1 MKGEGAAL
9 LALASSVADGEPVN
23 WAEAA
28 GVARDPGERALIDR
42 LQIIAAIGRVHR
54 TADDLERPD
63 PAAKVV
69 GRIGPSSSTH
79 DAAAAAAAGAAA
91 ARPAPDG
98 QPPAVERWG
107 QLTLLERVGTGV
119 YGEVFRA
126 FDESLRRDVAIKL
139 LRTGT
144 RSADLLASK
153 ILHEGRLLARV
164 RHRNVVTVHG
174 VETHGDRVGLWMEF
188 IRGCTL
194 EQLLERQGSFGGR
207 EAALIGQ
214 DLCRALAAVHGAGL
228 VHRDVKAQ
236 NVIREEGGRVVLMDF
251 GTGLLLDNEDEVRN
265 SAIAGTPMYL
275 APEVLAGLDPSPL
288 SDLYG
293 LGVLLFHLVTGTYP
307 YAARTLLELRDA
319 HQSGRRKRLHDLRP
333 DLPEGFVHVVE
344 RAIEPSPQSRYQS
357 AGAMQRG
364 LTHALGLESG
374 LMPAYNAP
382 AAEAA
387 PVSVPASTTP
397 AVQPVKSRRSLW
409 ITGATGVLLLAA
421 IAAWLMRGAG
431 AGSAVQM
438 GSVVVLPFASLSGG
452 DRDLSHGIELLISDR
467 LAGLSKAR
475 VLEYT
480 DAMARR
486 DRGLAVDAV
495 IQRHAVD
502 GAINGSVTWSG
513 GAARV
518 SVQIIRAG
526 VHTPVWS
533 REFERPAARAA
544 ELPRDVAREIARALS
559 LELTPADEARLSA
572 ADDATPGAF
581 EAYLRGRALMRRP
594 TSEAI
599 DRAVAQFLAALQ
611 IDPNHAPSLA
621 WLGQCYFVQGVTY
634 RTRPLAEASAL
645 ARQAVQRALT
655 LDETL
660 APAQAVDAQLKFL
673 VDWDMEGA
681 DRAFTRAIEL
691 TPNSVELRE
700 DYAMFLASRR
710 RLPDALQQMQ
720 KAVSL
725 DPASLQAQSALGM
738 IWHYARSN
746 DQAERVF
753 REVLAIDNGVTSA
766 RMGLVRVLLAVGR
779 YDEALNELTVLQR
792 ASSGRLSPA
801 QQAAFALAYAGV
813 GRKDDARR
821 IAVDLETHDSA
832 DGPSVDAASVF
843 VALGETDRGLDILE
857 RAVDARAPKAQFLR
871 LDPRFDALT
880 GQPRFT
886 RLVERLGF
894 AS

>member
-9 LALASSVADGEPVN
+9 LALASSVADGEVVD
-23 WAEAA
+23 WAQAV
-28 GVARDPGERALIDR
+28 GGARDSSERALIDR
-42 LQIIAAIGRVHR
+42 LRIIATIGQVHR
-54 TADDLERPD
+54 TADELERPE

-69 GRIGPSSSTH
+69 GRIRPTSSFGESPESRSSQ
-79 DAAAAAAAGAAA
+79 AGHT
-91 ARPAPDG
+91 PAPT
-98 QPPAVERWG
+98 ERWG

-119 YGEVFRA
+119 YGEVYRA
-126 FDESLRRDVAIKL
+126 FDESLRRDVAVKL
-139 LRTGT
+139 LRTGS

-164 RHRNVVTVHG
+164 HHRNVVTVHG

-194 EQLLERQGSFGGR
+194 EQLLERQGPFGGR
-207 EAALIGQ
+207 EAALVGQ

-251 GTGLLLDNEDEVRN
+251 GTGLLLDDEEEVRN

-275 APEVLAGLDPSPL
+275 APEVLAGLDPSPT

-319 HQSGRRKRLHDLRP
+319 HQSARRRRLHDLRP

-344 RAIEPSPQSRYQS
+344 RALEPSPQSRYQS
-357 AGAMQRG
+357 AGALQRG

-374 LMPAYNAP
+374 LMSAYSPPAP
-382 AAEAA
+382 APQPVVGAA
-387 PVSVPASTTP
+387 KPAAVSRPIPLARWQVWVPLVAAVLVAVAVIAWLLRTTP
-397 AVQPVKSRRSLW
+397 AS
-409 ITGATGVLLLAA
+409 ATAP
-421 IAAWLMRGAG
+421 M
-431 AGSAVQM
+431 S
-438 GSVVVLPFASLSGG
+438 SVVVLPFANLSGS

-467 LAGLSKAR
+467 LSSLSSAR
-475 VLEYT
+475 MVEYT

-486 DRGLAVDAV
+486 DRGLAVEDV
-495 IQRHAVD
+495 IRRHDVE

-513 GAARV
+513 GTARV
-518 SVQIIRAG
+518 SVQIVRAG
-526 VHTPVWS
+526 VRVPVWT
-533 REFERPAARAA
+533 REFERPVARAA
-544 ELPRDVAREIARALS
+544 ELPRDVARELARALAVQLS
-559 LELTPADEARLSA
+559 PAEEARLSA
-572 ADDATPGAF
+572 ADAAAPGVF
-581 EAYLRGRALMRRP
+581 EAYLRGRGLLRRP
-594 TSEAI
+594 SSESVERAI
-599 DRAVAQFLAALQ
+599 EQFLTALQ

-621 WLGQCYFVQGVTY
+621 WLAECYFLQGVTY
-634 RTRPLAEASAL
+634 RTRPLGEAAAL
-645 ARQAVQRALT
+645 ARQAAQRALT
-655 LDETL
+655 FDDSL
-660 APAQAVDAQLKFL
+660 ATAQAIDAQLKFL
-673 VDWDMEGA
+673 VDWDVEGA
-681 DRAFTRAIEL
+681 DRAFARAIEL
-691 TPNSVELRE
+691 SPNSSELRE
-700 DYAMFLASRR
+700 NYAMFLASRR

-725 DPASLQAQSALGM
+725 DPTSLQAQSALGM

-753 REVLAIDNGVTSA
+753 REVLAVDAGLVSA

-779 YDEALNELTVLQR
+779 YDEALKQLVDLQSS
-792 ASSGRLSPA
+792 SSGRLSPA
-801 QQAAFALAYAGV
+801 HQAAFAVAYAGI

-821 IAVDLETHDSA
+821 IAEDLVINDSA

-843 VALGETDRGLDILE
+843 VAIGDADRALDILE

-880 GQPRFT
+880 GHPRFVK
-886 RLVERLGF
+886 LVERLSL